1 MNKLSIP
8 KTGFAG
14 FKENWKSDLL
24 SGLLVSL
31 IALPL
36 SLGIAKASNFPPI
49 MGVLTA
55 IVGGIIVAFFAGS
68 ELTIKGP
75 AAGLIVICAGAVD
88 DLGAAGMK
96 LGLTLGYDSLQTLT
110 SAAEAM
116 GMKAEQFIGW
126 HLALGVVVVA
136 ALIQILFGVLK
147 VAKLADFFPLSAVHG
162 MLAAIGIII
171 MSKQIHT
178 ALGINPA
185 ELKGKAPLELL
196 QMIPE
201 SIANMNVDIAII
213 GLVSLVIMFGMPMIK
228 NKIVKKIPPALIV
241 LITAV
246 VLGKAFNL
254 GDETFKSLKPLVDPG
269 TFALHWNVV
278 FDAFT
283 NSELLSIALKYLL
296 MFALIG
302 SLESLLTGKAI
313 DLLDPYQRKSDLSKD
328 LTGVGIGNAV
338 SGILGGLPMISEVA
352 RSSANIGNEG
362 KTRWANFF
370 HGLFLLLFVVA
381 LVPLIK
387 MVPNAALSAIL
398 IFVGFRLAHP
408 REFAHTWH
416 VGKEQLA
423 IFIVTIVATLATDL
437 LIGIGAGILL
447 KFIIHIINGVSINSL
462 FKANYSIIQKSTEEY
477 VMNVEKSA
485 IFSNYLGLK
494 KGLNKL
500 PRNKKVIID
509 FSNCHLV
516 DHSVMKNVTQ
526 FMKDYN
532 DEGGKF
538 GMVGLE
544 NHKPFAHDSL
554 SARKLAK

>member
-1 MNKLSIP
+1 MP

-24 SGLLVSL
+24 SGFLVSL

-36 SLGIAKASNFPPI
+36 SLGIAKASGFPPI

-55 IVGGIIVAFFAGS
+55 MVGGIIVAFFAGS

-88 DLGAAGMK
+88 DLGAAAMK
-96 LGLTLGYDSLQTLT
+96 AGITLGYGTLDAVAK
-110 SAAEAM
+110 AADAM
-116 GMKAEQFIGW
+116 GMKPDQFLGW

-136 ALIQILFGVLK
+136 ALVQILFGLLK

-178 ALGINPA
+178 AIGINPA

-196 QMIPE
+196 GMIPH
-201 SIANMNVDIAII
+201 SIANMNVHIAII
-213 GLVSLVIMFGMPMIK
+213 GLVSLLIMFGMPMIK
-228 NKIVKKIPPALIV
+228 SKIVKKIPPALIV

-246 VLGKAFNL
+246 ILGKVFNL

-269 TFALHWNVV
+269 TFAIHWNVV

-283 NSELLSIALKYLL
+283 NSELLGIALKYLL

-328 LTGVGIGNAV
+328 LTGVGIGNAI

-416 VGKEQLA
+416 IGKEQLA
-423 IFIVTIVATLATDL
+423 IFLVTIVATLATDL

-447 KFIIHIINGVSINSL
+447 KYIIHAANGMHVGSSFKSDYQII
-462 FKANYSIIQKSTEEY
+462 
-477 VMNVEKSA
+477 EKSSGNFVLSVNKSA
-485 IFSNYLGLK
+485 VFTNYLGLK
-494 KGLNKL
+494 KGLAKL
-500 PRNKKVIID
+500 PAKQTVEID
-509 FSNCHLV
+509 FSNCSLV
-516 DHSVMKNVTQ
+516 DHTVMKNVSQ

-532 DEGGKF
+532 ADGGKLSIT
-538 GMVGLE
+538 GLH
-544 NHKPFAHDSL
+544 NHKSMSHDAL
-554 SARKLAK
+554 STKKIVK